1 MPFVAI
7 EYAAAILRA
16 NIRTYTVGLCRVVDL
31 EEQLTQ
37 ALVRNLLRIELYYYS
52 LYMAGIMVAHIGIR
66 WESLLATCV
75 AYKSVEHTILFL
87 KLVLRAPEAS
97 AGKDAH
103 LDILI
108 RGSLL
113 QVDL

>member
-1 MPFVAI
+1 MPLVAI

-16 NIRTYTVGLCRVVDL
+16 DVWTNAVGLCRVVDL

-66 WESLLATCV
+66 GECLLASGV
-75 AYKSVEHTILFL
+75 ADKSVEHTILFL
-87 KLVLRAPEAS
+87 KLVLRALEAS
-97 AGKDAH
+97 AGKYAY
-103 LDILI
+103 LDILVRRSMI
-108 RGSLL
+108 
-113 QVDL
+113 QADL